1 MNYGTLTIKPK
12 VFGTI
17 FGLCSLAMFF
27 LIVSFLWIPIGIYIK
42 NFLPSFLSLFYA
54 VATLFAFGVLV
65 KIFSLFVTMFFVK
78 DKLEADNLKG
88 EQIKKRPRFED
99 DTNIP
104 KKYRTT
110 WSDYKNSGYDRGHTL
125 SNASMRK
132 TTQAQRSTFL
142 MSNITPQNPQINQR
156 VWNKIEK
163 RERQVASKLGSLEVL
178 NLVNYDNNPQ
188 RIRNQIAIP
197 SSYTKILKGDNFK
210 ECYQVPN
217 HEVENESIRSYQIKC
232 QF

>member
-1 MNYGTLTIKPK
+1 
-12 VFGTI
+12 
-17 FGLCSLAMFF
+17 
-27 LIVSFLWIPIGIYIK
+27 
-42 NFLPSFLSLFYA
+42 
-54 VATLFAFGVLV
+54 
-65 KIFSLFVTMFFVK
+65 
-78 DKLEADNLKG
+78 
-88 EQIKKRPRFED
+88 PRFED

-197 SSYTKILKGDNFK
+197 SSYTKILKGENFK

-217 HEVENESIRSYQIKC
+217 HEVENENIKNYKVNC
-232 QF
+232 DILTGS

>member
-1 MNYGTLTIKPK
+1 MKK
-12 VFGTI
+12 
-17 FGLCSLAMFF
+17 
-27 LIVSFLWIPIGIYIK
+27 LII
-42 NFLPSFLSLFYA
+42 LSLLSTLAFADYTQYKPSEDFAKYFTKQNCSQVLDKFYY
-54 VATLFAFGVLV
+54 
-65 KIFSLFVTMFFVK
+65 INCYDYS
-78 DKLEADNLKG
+78 LKG

-163 RERQVASKLGSLEVL
+163 RERQVALKLGSLEVL

-188 RIRNQIAIP
+188 RIKNNIAIP

-217 HEVENESIRSYQIKC
+217 HDVENENLRIYKVKC
-232 QF
+232 DNF

>member
-1 MNYGTLTIKPK
+1 MKKLIILPLLATLALADYTQYKPSEDFAKYFTKQSCSQVLDKFYYLNCYDYNYKGTK
-12 VFGTI
+12 
-17 FGLCSLAMFF
+17 
-27 LIVSFLWIPIGIYIK
+27 
-42 NFLPSFLSLFYA
+42 A
-54 VATLFAFGVLV
+54 VAYR
-65 KIFSLFVTMFFVK
+65 
-78 DKLEADNLKG
+78 LEAENLKG

-110 WSDYKNSGYDRGHTL
+110 WSDYRNSGYDRGHTL

-163 RERQVASKLGSLEVL
+163 RERQVALKLGSLEVL
-178 NLVNYDNNPQ
+178 NLVNYVNNPQ

-197 SSYTKILKGDNFK
+197 SSYIKILKGENFK

-217 HEVENESIRSYQIKC
+217 HEVDDEGIKKYKVNC
-232 QF
+232 GKIHI

>member
-1 MNYGTLTIKPK
+1 MLK
-12 VFGTI
+12 
-17 FGLCSLAMFF
+17 
-27 LIVSFLWIPIGIYIK
+27 
-42 NFLPSFLSLFYA
+42 
-54 VATLFAFGVLV
+54 
-65 KIFSLFVTMFFVK
+65 KIFLLALFTSLSFAKYTQYKPSEDFAKYFTTQNCSQVLDKFYYINCYDYNYKGTKAVSY
-78 DKLEADNLKG
+78 KLEADNLKG

-142 MSNITPQNPQINQR
+142 MSNITPQNPQINQK

-163 RERQVASKLGSLEVL
+163 RERQIALKLGEIEVL
-178 NLVNYDNNPQ
+178 NLVNYDSNPQ
-188 RIRNQIAIP
+188 RIKNQIAIP
-197 SSYTKILKGDNFK
+197 NSYIKIIKGNNFK
-210 ECYQVPN
+210 ECYKVPN
-217 HEVENESIRSYQIKC
+217 YEVENLSIKRYKFNCDKI
-232 QF
+232 

>member
-1 MNYGTLTIKPK
+1 MKKLIILPLLSTLALADYTQYKPSEDFAKYFTKQNCSQVLDKFYYLNCYDYNYKGTR
-12 VFGTI
+12 
-17 FGLCSLAMFF
+17 
-27 LIVSFLWIPIGIYIK
+27 
-42 NFLPSFLSLFYA
+42 A
-54 VATLFAFGVLV
+54 VAYR
-65 KIFSLFVTMFFVK
+65 
-78 DKLEADNLKG
+78 LEADNLKG

-156 VWNKIEK
+156 VWN
-163 RERQVASKLGSLEVL
+163 
-178 NLVNYDNNPQ
+178 
-188 RIRNQIAIP
+188 
-197 SSYTKILKGDNFK
+197 
-210 ECYQVPN
+210 C
-217 HEVENESIRSYQIKC
+217 
-232 QF
+232 

>member
-1 MNYGTLTIKPK
+1 MKKLMILPLLATLAFADYTQYKPSEDFAKYFTKQNCSQVLDKFYYLNCYDYNYKGTK
-12 VFGTI
+12 
-17 FGLCSLAMFF
+17 
-27 LIVSFLWIPIGIYIK
+27 
-42 NFLPSFLSLFYA
+42 A
-54 VATLFAFGVLV
+54 VAYR
-65 KIFSLFVTMFFVK
+65 
-78 DKLEADNLKG
+78 LEAENLKG

-142 MSNITPQNPQINQR
+142 MSNITPQNPQ
-156 VWNKIEK
+156 
-163 RERQVASKLGSLEVL
+163 
-178 NLVNYDNNPQ
+178 

-217 HEVENESIRSYQIKC
+217 HEVEDESIRSYQIKC
-232 QF
+232 Q

>member
-1 MNYGTLTIKPK
+1 MKK
-12 VFGTI
+12 
-17 FGLCSLAMFF
+17 
-27 LIVSFLWIPIGIYIK
+27 LII
-42 NFLPSFLSLFYA
+42 LPLL
-54 VATLFAFGVLV
+54 ATLALADYTQYKPSEDFAKYFTKQSCSQVL
-65 KIFSLFVTMFFVK
+65 
-78 DKLEADNLKG
+78 DKFYYLNCYDCNLKG

-110 WSDYKNSGYDRGHTL
+110 WSDYRNSGYDRGHTL

-163 RERQVASKLGSLEVL
+163 RERQVALKLGSLEVL

-197 SSYTKILKGDNFK
+197 SSYIKILKGENFK

-217 HEVENESIRSYQIKC
+217 HEVENENIRSYQVKC
-232 QF
+232 QN

>member
-1 MNYGTLTIKPK
+1 M
-12 VFGTI
+12 
-17 FGLCSLAMFF
+17 
-27 LIVSFLWIPIGIYIK
+27 
-42 NFLPSFLSLFYA
+42 
-54 VATLFAFGVLV
+54 
-65 KIFSLFVTMFFVK
+65 
-78 DKLEADNLKG
+78 EAENLKG

-99 DTNIP
+99 GTNIP

-110 WSDYKNSGYDRGHTL
+110 WSDYRNSGYDRGHTL

-163 RERQVASKLGSLEVL
+163 RERQVALKLGSLEVL

-197 SSYTKILKGDNFK
+197 SSYIKILKGENFK

-217 HEVENESIRSYQIKC
+217 HEVDDENIRSYQVKC
-232 QF
+232 QN

>member
-1 MNYGTLTIKPK
+1 MKK
-12 VFGTI
+12 
-17 FGLCSLAMFF
+17 
-27 LIVSFLWIPIGIYIK
+27 LII
-42 NFLPSFLSLFYA
+42 LPLL
-54 VATLFAFGVLV
+54 ATLALADYTQYKPSEDFAKYFTKQSCSQVL
-65 KIFSLFVTMFFVK
+65 
-78 DKLEADNLKG
+78 DKFYYLNCYDYNLKG

-110 WSDYKNSGYDRGHTL
+110 WSDYRNSGYDRGHTL

-163 RERQVASKLGSLEVL
+163 RERQVALKLGSLEVL

-197 SSYTKILKGDNFK
+197 SSYIKILKGENFK

-217 HEVENESIRSYQIKC
+217 HEVENENIRSYQVKC
-232 QF
+232 QN

>member
-1 MNYGTLTIKPK
+1 MNKIIMLIFLT
-12 VFGTI
+12 
-17 FGLCSLAMFF
+17 S
-27 LIVSFLWIPIGIYIK
+27 
-42 NFLPSFLSLFYA
+42 SLFAEYHEYKPSEEFAKYFTKQNCSQVLDKFYYINCYDYGYKGTKA
-54 VATLFAFGVLV
+54 VAY
-65 KIFSLFVTMFFVK
+65 
-78 DKLEADNLKG
+78 KLEAENLKG

-132 TTQAQRSTFL
+132 TAQAQRSTFL

-163 RERQVASKLGSLEVL
+163 RERQIALKLGSLEVL
-178 NLVNYDNNPQ
+178 NLVNYDNNPK
-188 RIRNQIAIP
+188 RIKNQIAVP
-197 SSYTKILKGDNFK
+197 SSYIKILKGDNFE

-217 HEVENESIRSYQIKC
+217 NDVENESIRNYKVDCDIIK
-232 QF
+232 